1 MIPLWAC
8 FATHWSTAEIQRFFW
23 YFKIFSTLK
32 SILKLFVWLK
42 KCLKSFKKSAKKGVR
57 EKKNPQ
63 CVWNSMF
70 CACFTDHYLLMLLA
84 VTIKVVIILQR
95 HENVWLFLFF
105 LHEIQAEVL
114 LCWHVYCLPCTIST
128 HFISPFP
135 LAVKF
140 LSSCISSFFHYLT
153 QEPSVSLYAGFT
165 RLDFV
170 PIVE

>member
-23 YFKIFSTLK
+23 YLSNIKKYFKALCLIK
-32 SILKLFVWLK
+32 KMLK
-42 KCLKSFKKSAKKGVR
+42 KFLKISQKRSAW
-57 EKKNPQ
+57 KKNPQ